1 MFIIAGIQFKHG
13 KKSFVCGLPTSLF
26 VALLRFR
33 KTVNGPFG
41 RNFGVTLGP
50 PLGLSAF
57 QADELAGN
65 GEIQNILEHN
75 IGSVY
80 LVAGPNR

>member
-1 MFIIAGIQFKHG
+1 MFITAGIQFKHG

-57 QADELAGN
+57 QADELAGERRN
-65 GEIQNILEHN
+65 PEHF
-75 IGSVY
+75 GTQHR
-80 LVAGPNR
+80 LCLPCRRT